1 MVRQKTRDAFTA
13 TTSHKQKMAA
23 KDKSTYT
30 SLEVSA
36 AIVQKTQRLMLFS
49 LFGSVSPHRMG

>member
-13 TTSHKQKMAA
+13 TTSHKQKLAA

-36 AIVQKTQRLMLFS
+36 AIVQET
-49 LFGSVSPHRMG
+49 